1 MPYSNRHE
9 ISSEDIDAMLR
20 NISPTYKSNLQY
32 RIRIND
38 GKAKITRG
46 KFGDIIK
53 NRR

>member
-9 ISSEDIDAMLR
+9 ISAEDMNAMLEGIG
-20 NISPTYKSNLQY
+20 ISNSRGY
-32 RIRIND
+32 RIRVND

>member
-9 ISSEDIDAMLR
+9 VSAEDMNAMLES
-20 NISPTYKSNLQY
+20 ISGNYQSRY
-32 RIRIND
+32 RIRVND

>member
-9 ISSEDIDAMLR
+9 ISAEDMNAMLEG
-20 NISPTYKSNLQY
+20 ISESYQLRY
-32 RIRIND
+32 RIRINN
-38 GKAKITRG
+38 GKAKITRN

>member
-9 ISSEDIDAMLR
+9 ISAEDMNAMLES
-20 NISPTYKSNLQY
+20 ISGNYESRGY

-38 GKAKITRG
+38 GKAKITRN

-53 NRR
+53 K

>member
-9 ISSEDIDAMLR
+9 ISAEDMNTMLEGISESYEPYR
-20 NISPTYKSNLQY
+20 YK
-32 RIRIND
+32 IRIND

-53 NRR
+53 NRRS

>member
-9 ISSEDIDAMLR
+9 ISAEDMNAMLEDDYR
-20 NISPTYKSNLQY
+20 KRMLQY
-32 RIRIND
+32 RIRVND